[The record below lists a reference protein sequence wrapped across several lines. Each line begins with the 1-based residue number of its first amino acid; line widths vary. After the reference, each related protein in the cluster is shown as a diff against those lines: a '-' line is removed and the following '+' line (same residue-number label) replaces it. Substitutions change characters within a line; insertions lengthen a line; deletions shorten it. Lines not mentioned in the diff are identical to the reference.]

1 MTLFATDL
9 FATDTLTI
17 ALLCVCIMQYYF
29 AIIDL
34 LMCYTFFVIHAQYL
48 FYFYENVINMRM
60 FASSKRND
68 TDGNT
73 RIERIERKESLSAR
87 L

>member
-34 LMCYTFFVIHAQYL
+34 LMCYTFFVIACAIPFLLLRECY
-48 FYFYENVINMRM
+48 
-60 FASSKRND
+60 
-68 TDGNT
+68 
-73 RIERIERKESLSAR
+73 
-87 L
+87 